1 MKKTAFAEQ
10 RTPTM
15 PKVLVFDVNET
26 MLDLRAL
33 DPHFERVFGDAA
45 IRRQWFQQFVQNFL
59 LTLVLGTYVDFG
71 TIGRGALDMVAERLG
86 KTLSDDGRTRIL
98 GTLRELPP
106 YPEVRES
113 LERLKAA
120 GFRLG
125 TLTNSTKEVA
135 EAQMQN
141 AALRDLFEHVLSA
154 DEVKR
159 LKPAAEP
166 YRLAAERF
174 GAPIGQVRLVAAH
187 AWDVAGAL
195 RAGCTAAFVAR
206 PGMVLDPIHEPP
218 DVVGRDLREV
228 ADKIIATETRTQ
240 EGR

>member
-1 MKKTAFAEQ
+1 
-10 RTPTM
+10 M
-15 PKVLVFDVNET
+15 PKVLVLDVNET

-45 IRRQWFQQFVQNFL
+45 VRRQWFQQFVQNFL
-59 LTLVLGTYVDFG
+59 VTVVLGPYVDFG
-71 TIGRGALDMVAERLG
+71 TIGRGALDMVAERLE
-86 KTLSDDGRTRIL
+86 KTLTDDDRKRIL
-98 GTLRELPP
+98 GTMRELPP

-113 LERLKAA
+113 LQRLKAA

-125 TLTNSTKEVA
+125 TLTNSTKPVA

-141 AALRDLFEHVLSA
+141 AGLVDLFEQILSA

-166 YRLAAERF
+166 YRMAAERF
-174 GAPIGQVRLVAAH
+174 GVPMGEVRLIAAH

-195 RAGCTAAFVAR
+195 RAGCKAAFVAR
-206 PGMVLDPIHEPP
+206 PGMVLDPIQGRP
-218 DVVGRDLREV
+218 DVVGRNLREV
-228 ADKIIATETRTQ
+228 VDKIIARETDA
-240 EGR
+240 

>member
-1 MKKTAFAEQ
+1 M
-10 RTPTM
+10 TM

-26 MLDLRAL
+26 LLDLRAL

-45 IRRQWFQQFVQNFL
+45 VRRQWFQQFVQNFL
-59 LTLVLGTYVDFG
+59 VTVVLGTYVDFG
-71 TIGRGALDMVAERLG
+71 TIGRGALDMVAQRLG
-86 KTLSDDGRTRIL
+86 KTLTDDDRKRIL
-98 GTLRELPP
+98 GTIRELPP

-113 LERLKAA
+113 LERLRAA

-125 TLTNSTKEVA
+125 TLTNSTKPMA
-135 EAQMQN
+135 EAQMQY
-141 AALRDLFEHVLSA
+141 ARLKDLFEQILSA

-159 LKPAAEP
+159 LKPAPEP

-174 GAPIGQVRLVAAH
+174 GVPVGEVRLVAAH

-195 RAGCTAAFVAR
+195 RAGCKAAFVAR

-228 ADKIIATETRTQ
+228 ADKIIATETRA
-240 EGR
+240 

>member
-1 MKKTAFAEQ
+1 
-10 RTPTM
+10 M
-15 PKVLVFDVNET
+15 PKVIVFDVNET

-33 DPHFERVFGDAA
+33 DPHFARVFGDAGV
-45 IRRQWFQQFVQNFL
+45 RRLWFQQFVQNFL
-59 LTLVLGTYVDFG
+59 LTIVMGRYVEFG

-86 KTLSDDGRTRIL
+86 RSLTDDDRRQIL
-98 GTLRELPP
+98 GTVRALPP

-120 GFRLG
+120 GLRIG
-125 TLTNSTKEVA
+125 TLTNSTKQVA

-141 AALRDLFEHVLSA
+141 AGLIDLFEHVLSA

-166 YRLAAERF
+166 YRMAAGRF
-174 GAPIGQVRLVAAH
+174 GVPIGEVRLVAAH
-187 AWDVAGAL
+187 AWDVVGAMST
-195 RAGCTAAFVAR
+195 GCKAAFVAR
-206 PGMVLDPIHEPP
+206 PGMVLDPLHPPP

-228 ADKIIATETRTQ
+228 ATKIIAA
-240 EGR
+240 EGRA

>member
-1 MKKTAFAEQ
+1 
-10 RTPTM
+10 M
-15 PKVLVFDVNET
+15 PQVLVFDVNET
-26 MLDLRAL
+26 LLDLRAL

-45 IRRQWFQQFVQNFL
+45 VRRQWFQQFVQNFL
-59 LTLVLGTYVDFG
+59 VTVVLGTYVDFG

-86 KTLSDDGRTRIL
+86 KNLTDDERKRIL
-98 GTLRELPP
+98 GVMRELPP

-113 LERLKAA
+113 LASLKAA

-135 EAQMQN
+135 EAQVQN
-141 AALRDLFEHVLSA
+141 ADLTDLFEQLLSA

-166 YRLAAERF
+166 YHMAAERF
-174 GAPIGQVRLVAAH
+174 AVPIGEVRLVAAH

-195 RAGCTAAFVAR
+195 RAGCKAAFVAR
-206 PGMVLDPIHEPP
+206 PGMVLNPIHERP

-228 ADKIIATETRTQ
+228 ADKIIASDS
-240 EGR
+240 

>member
-1 MKKTAFAEQ
+1 
-10 RTPTM
+10 M
-15 PKVLVFDVNET
+15 PKVIVFDVNET

-33 DPHFERVFGDAA
+33 DPHFARVFGDADV
-45 IRRQWFQQFVQNFL
+45 RRLWFQQFVQNFL
-59 LTLVLGTYVDFG
+59 LTIVTGRYVEFG

-86 KTLSDDGRTRIL
+86 RSLTDDDRRQIL
-98 GTLRELPP
+98 GTMRALPP

-120 GFRLG
+120 GLRIG
-125 TLTNSTKEVA
+125 TLTNSTKQVA

-141 AALRDLFEHVLSA
+141 AGVIDLFEHVLSA

-166 YRLAAERF
+166 YRMAAGRF
-174 GAPIGQVRLVAAH
+174 GVPIGEVRLVAAH
-187 AWDVAGAL
+187 AWDVAGAMS
-195 RAGCTAAFVAR
+195 AGCKAAFVAR
-206 PGMVLDPIHEPP
+206 PGMVLDPLHPPP

-228 ADKIIATETRTQ
+228 ATKIIAA
-240 EGR
+240 EGRA

>member
-1 MKKTAFAEQ
+1 ML
-10 RTPTM
+10 R
-15 PKVLVFDVNET
+15 VLVFDVNET
-26 MLDLRAL
+26 LLDLRAL
-33 DPHFERVFGDAA
+33 DPHFERVFGDATV
-45 IRRQWFQQFVQNFL
+45 RRQWFQQFVQSFL
-59 LTLVLGTYVDFG
+59 VTVALGTYIDIG

-86 KTLSDDGRTRIL
+86 KTLTDDDRKRIL
-98 GTLRELPP
+98 GTIRELRP

-125 TLTNSTKEVA
+125 TLTNSTKPMA

-141 AALRDLFEHVLSA
+141 AGLIDLFEQVLSA

-159 LKPAAEP
+159 LKPATEP
-166 YRLAAERF
+166 YRMAAERF
-174 GAPIGQVRLVAAH
+174 RVPIGEVRLVAAH

-195 RAGCTAAFVAR
+195 GAGCRAAFVAR
-206 PGMVLDPIHEPP
+206 PGMVLDPIHEVP

-228 ADKIIATETRTQ
+228 ADKIIGTEKPS
-240 EGR
+240 